1 MRTAEIR
8 QRWLDYFSS
17 RGHAVVPSASLV
29 SEDPSLL
36 FTVAGM
42 VPFIP
47 YMVGER
53 TPPWPRATSVQKCVR
68 TLDIEEVGKTTR
80 HGTFFQM
87 NGNFSFG
94 DYFKEEAIR
103 MAWELITTP
112 QDAGGYGFDPET
124 VWVTV
129 YQDDDEAFQ
138 LWQDVAGMP
147 VERIQRRGKKDN
159 YWSTGQ
165 PGPAGPCSEIYI
177 DRGPE
182 YGVEGGPVA
191 DEDRYLEIWN
201 LVFMQYEIDEV
212 KSKEEFHVRGELR
225 QKNIDTGMGLERVAY
240 LLQGVDNMYEIDEVF
255 PVIEAAQQ
263 LSGRRYGADH
273 DDDVRMRVVADHVRS
288 ALMLI
293 GDGVTPSNEGRGY
306 VLRRLLRR
314 VVRAMRLLGV
324 EDPTFPVLFAT
335 SRDAMKHSYPE
346 VERDFERIS
355 RVAVAEEEAFRRTL
369 VAGTT
374 IFDTAVAGAK
384 ASGAGARGSV
394 GGSVG
399 GSGTATL
406 SGEQAFTLHDTYG
419 FPIDLTL
426 EMAAEQGVTVDEPAF
441 RALMQAQRQRAR
453 ADALAKKAGPAGTEA
468 YRALQS
474 ELSAPVQFLGYT
486 DQVARVRVDGLL
498 VVGVPAPTATAPA
511 AVEVVL
517 DRTPFY
523 AEAGGQLADHG
534 TIQLDSGATIEVDDV
549 QAPIKGMSVH
559 RGRLVDGTV
568 ALGDAGTA
576 TIDTERRRAI
586 SRAHTGTHMVHKAV
600 REALGDTATQA
611 GSENAPHRIRFDFR
625 HGSGLP
631 AGSLSEIQER
641 VNTRL
646 AEDLEVTDAVMGIDA
661 ARASGAMALFGEKYG
676 DRVRVVSIGGDW
688 SRELCAGTHVPS
700 SGHLGMVTLLG
711 ESSIGSGVR
720 RVDALVGDGAY
731 GFHAKEHALVGQL
744 TGLLN
749 VRTEELPERVGSLV
763 SRLKEAEKELA
774 ALRQGRLLAAAGD
787 LAAAAPTTA
796 DGTRVVTH
804 DAGTVSSADDLRAL
818 ALDVRGRLGESAPSV
833 VAVGGV
839 SKDRPLVVVVTNAE
853 ARARG
858 IRAGALAKAASA
870 VLGGGGGGKDD
881 MAQGGGTDAASL
893 PAALSGVAAQVGSAA
908 TR

>member
-94 DYFKEEAIR
+94 DYFKADAIA

-129 YQDDDEAFQ
+129 YEDDDEAYG
-138 LWQDVAGMP
+138 LWQTIAGMP
-147 VERIQRRGKKDN
+147 TERIQRRGKKDN

-182 YGVEGGPVA
+182 YGAEGGPVA

-212 KSKEEFHVRGELR
+212 KSKEEFHVRGELQ

-255 PVIEAAQQ
+255 PVIEAAQT
-263 LSGRRYGADH
+263 LCGRRYGADEES
-273 DDDVRMRVVADHVRS
+273 DVRMRVVADHVRS

-324 EDPTFPVLFAT
+324 EEPTFPTLFAA
-335 SRDAMKHSYPE
+335 SRDAMKDSYPE
-346 VERDFERIS
+346 VEADYPRIS
-355 RVAVAEEEAFRRTL
+355 RVAIAEEEAFRRTL
-369 VAGTT
+369 ASGTA
-374 IFDTAVAGAK
+374 ILDTAVAA
-384 ASGAGARGSV
+384 ARTSGAS
-394 GGSVG
+394 
-399 GSGTATL
+399 TL

-426 EMAAEQGVTVDEPAF
+426 EMAAEQGVSVDEPAF
-441 RALMQAQRQRAR
+441 RRLMQEQRQRAR
-453 ADALAKKAGPAGTEA
+453 ADALAKKAGPAGAEA

-474 ELSAPVQFLGYT
+474 NLGEPVQFLGYT
-486 DQVARVRVDGLL
+486 ETVARVRVDGLL
-498 VVGVPAPTATAPA
+498 VDGVPEPVATATPSGPLD
-511 AVEVVL
+511 VEVVL

-549 QAPIKGMSVH
+549 QAPIKGLSVH
-559 RGRLVDGTV
+559 RGRLIEGTV
-568 ALGDAGTA
+568 ALGDPGTA
-576 TIDTERRRAI
+576 TIDTDRRRAI
-586 SRAHTGTHMVHKAV
+586 SRAHTATHMVHKAV

-631 AGSLSEIQER
+631 AGALGEIEER

-646 AEDLEVTDAVMGIDA
+646 ADDLEVTEAVMDIEA

-688 SRELCAGTHVPS
+688 SRELCAGTHVGR
-700 SGHLGMVTLLG
+700 SGQLGLVTLLG

-749 VRTEELPERVGSLV
+749 VRTDELPDRVSALV
-763 SRLKEAEKELA
+763 GRLKETEKELA
-774 ALRQGRLLAAAGD
+774 SLRQGRLLAVAGA
-787 LAAAAPTTA
+787 LAADPVTTT

-804 DAGTVSSADDLRAL
+804 DAGEVSSADDLRAL

-853 ARARG
+853 ARAKG
-858 IRAGALAKAASA
+858 VRAGALAKAASA
-870 VLGGGGGGKDD
+870 TLGGGGGGKDD
-881 MAQGGGTDAASL
+881 MAQGGGTDVAAL
-893 PAALSGVAAQVGSAA
+893 PAALAGVAAQLGSAL
-908 TR
+908 